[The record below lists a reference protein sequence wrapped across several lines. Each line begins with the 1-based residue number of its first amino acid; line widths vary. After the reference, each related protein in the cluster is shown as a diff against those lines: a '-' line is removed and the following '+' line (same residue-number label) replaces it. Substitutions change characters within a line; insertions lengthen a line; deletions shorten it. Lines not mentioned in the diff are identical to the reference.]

1 MSASLILICIAVYF
15 GALLTIAW
23 ITGRKA
29 NAATYF
35 IGNKASPW
43 YAVAF
48 GMLGDS
54 LSGVTYISVPGDVT
68 NSKFS
73 YLQLVLGYFDKID
86 EAKTTTEATKEK
98 CNSIEKKVQSCL
110 QKTSI
115 LRYRAFENVGSD
127 LSFSISMLDNNND
140 GFILTGIYGRN
151 DSTTYAKPIEKGL
164 SRYDL
169 SEEEKEVLK
178 KAIGKK

>member
-1 MSASLILICIAVYF
+1 MNVIDIISEWQSYITIVLAVLVVVLFIICIVLLKAVGKSEDKYRKF
-15 GALLTIAW
+15 MRGA
-23 ITGRKA
+23 
-29 NAATYF
+29 N
-35 IGNKASPW
+35 NKNIEE
-43 YAVAF
+43 
-48 GMLGDS
+48 LI
-54 LSGVTYISVPGDVT
+54 IS
-68 NSKFS
+68 
-73 YLQLVLGYFDKID
+73 YFDKID

-98 CNSIEKKVQSCL
+98 CDSIEKKVQSCL

-169 SEEEKEVLK
+169 SAEEKEVLEK
-178 KAIGKK
+178 SMNKR